1 MTLVLCLNIQY
12 LTTNDKKLLTNINRC
27 GIIYSQTEN
36 SSEVKNMNRRRIMG
50 NTKLTSKIK
59 AISRISAVGVIAYLA
74 FTIYSCFPDA
84 KTGFIDGWNS
94 VDNDAETIPLWRA
107 ILFVLCAVALLT
119 ALIVTIVAGLQ
130 LLFRMSRGASPFT
143 EKISRAIKNM
153 GVGLIVFEI
162 TMDILNYIDSG
173 KISIGMMWLAGLVLY
188 AFSLVFR
195 YGTVLQKESDETL

>member
-1 MTLVLCLNIQY
+1 M
-12 LTTNDKKLLTNINRC
+12 TNINRC

-36 SSEVKNMNRRRIMG
+36 SSEVKNMNRRRIME

-119 ALIVTIVAGLQ
+119 ALIITIVAGLQ
-130 LLFRMSRGASPFT
+130 LLFGMSRGNSPFT
-143 EKISRAIKNM
+143 EKTSRAIKNM
-153 GVGLIVFEI
+153 GAALIVFEC
-162 TMDILNYIDSG
+162 TMVLINYMIYDVLSV
-173 KISIGMMWLAGLVLY
+173 GMMWLAGLVLY

>member
-1 MTLVLCLNIQY
+1 M
-12 LTTNDKKLLTNINRC
+12 TNINRC

-36 SSEVKNMNRRRIMG
+36 SSEVKNMNRRRIME

-59 AISRISAVGVIAYLA
+59 AISRISAVGVIVYLA
-74 FTIYSCFPDA
+74 VTVYRYFPDI
-84 KTGFIDGWNS
+84 KTSFSDGRNAYENGNAEE
-94 VDNDAETIPLWRA
+94 VMNDPALWKILLAIPCSIA
-107 ILFVLCAVALLT
+107 MIT
-119 ALIVTIVAGLQ
+119 ALVITIVAGLQ
-130 LLFRMSRGASPFT
+130 LLFGMSRGNSPFT

>member
-1 MTLVLCLNIQY
+1 M
-12 LTTNDKKLLTNINRC
+12 
-27 GIIYSQTEN
+27 E
-36 SSEVKNMNRRRIMG
+36 

-59 AISRISAVGVIAYLA
+59 TISRISAVGVIAYLA
-74 FTIYSCFPDA
+74 FTIYNCFPDA
-84 KTGFIDGWNS
+84 KAGWIDGWNS
-94 VDNDAETIPLWRA
+94 AEEGYIDQTPEHVV
-107 ILFVLCAVALLT
+107 LFVLTCFAMVT

-143 EKISRAIKNM
+143 EKASRAIKNM

-162 TMDILNYIDSG
+162 TWDLINYIDSG

-195 YGTVLQKESDETL
+195 YGTALQKESDETL